1 MLGYALLGAGWLVFK
16 TEGALRDWA
25 YARIPWLV
33 AAVFVVLGLAFVVSL
48 TIDAGA
54 IAQSNLRLAQ
64 LGAGLPDR
72 SALPRLSACSPARGR
87 GATPFPSR

>member
-1 MLGYALLGAGWLVFK
+1 MNMQYAGGAFVWLHPFPILTGIGLVLGYALLGAGWLAFK

-33 AAVFVVLGLAFVVSL
+33 AGVFAVLGLAFIVSL

-54 IAQSNLRLAQ
+54 IAQSNLRL
-64 LGAGLPDR
+64 R
-72 SALPRLSACSPARGR
+72 
-87 GATPFPSR
+87 